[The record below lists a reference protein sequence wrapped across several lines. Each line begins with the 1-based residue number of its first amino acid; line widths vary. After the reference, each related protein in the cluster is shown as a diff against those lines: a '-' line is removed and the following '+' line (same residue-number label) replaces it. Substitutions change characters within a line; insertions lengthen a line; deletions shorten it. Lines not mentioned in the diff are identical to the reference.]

1 MDKVKCLKK
10 ANIYL
15 GVIALIIIDQIV
27 KVLIINNIKY
37 KSVTIIK
44 GILNFS
50 YCENKG
56 VAFSFGNG
64 RVPLFIVINII
75 IIGGLILY
83 FEKNRSEFKGK
94 LSKIFFTM
102 VIAGGI
108 GNLIDR
114 IFRGFVVDFI
124 DINQLFNFAIFNV
137 ADIYIVVGI
146 IGLAINFL
154 IRGVQV
160 TEKNR

>member
-1 MDKVKCLKK
+1 MW
-10 ANIYL
+10 I
-15 GVIALIIIDQIV
+15 
-27 KVLIINNIKY
+27 
-37 KSVTIIK
+37 
-44 GILNFS
+44 F
-50 YCENKG
+50 
-56 VAFSFGNG
+56 
-64 RVPLFIVINII
+64 
-75 IIGGLILY
+75 Y

-137 ADIYIVVGI
+137 ADIYVTVAAVFFVIM
-146 IGLAINFL
+146 
-154 IRGVQV
+154 GVFYYKEGDFAKIFAKEV
-160 TEKNR
+160 